1 MSRMKLN
8 SGFIAHND
16 GEDKLLVST
25 GAVSFS
31 GLVRSN
37 STAGFIIEC
46 LDTETTEDEIVAKML
61 GKYEVSEEQAR
72 SDVKKIIAQLREIGA
87 VDD

>member
-1 MSRMKLN
+1 MKIN

-16 GEDKLLVST
+16 GGDKLLVST
-25 GAVSFS
+25 GATKFS

-46 LDTETTEDEIVAKML
+46 LENETTEDEIVKKMQQNWD
-61 GKYEVSEEQAR
+61 VSDELAR
-72 SDVKKIIAQLREIGA
+72 RDVRKIVEQLRGIGA
-87 VDD
+87 IDE

>member
-1 MSRMKLN
+1 MKLN
-8 SGFIAHND
+8 AGFLAHND

-25 GAVSFS
+25 GATKFS

-46 LDTETTEDEIVAKML
+46 LETETTEDEIVAKMQT
-61 GKYEVSEEQAR
+61 KWDVSDEIARRDVRKVVEQL
-72 SDVKKIIAQLREIGA
+72 KGIGA
-87 VDD
+87 IDG

>member
-1 MSRMKLN
+1 MIGMKLN

-16 GEDKLLVST
+16 GADKLLVPT
-25 GAVSFS
+25 GAAAFS

-46 LDTETTEDEIVAKML
+46 LEQDTTEEAIVAKML
-61 GKYEVSEEQAR
+61 AR
-72 SDVKKIIAQLREIGA
+72 YDVPEAVARQDIRRVLTQLQEIGA
-87 VDD
+87 IDE